1 MVVAIEVQL
10 GRAQEGSAW
19 EVVLRVPFFSFGG
32 VSLPC
37 FPCFLLLC
45 LVPALSDEAGAG
57 AGAGAGG

>member
-1 MVVAIEVQL
+1 M
-10 GRAQEGSAW
+10 RRR
-19 EVVLRVPFFSFGG
+19 VVLRVPVFSFGG
-32 VSLPC
+32 VLLPC